1 MKILRGALEADELIW
16 RLVLAVW
23 VPVTGTRC
31 WGISKE
37 SRPSKHGGDQEG
49 FLEEMDLHSLEI

>member
-1 MKILRGALEADELIW
+1 MKILRGALEAGTLIW

-23 VPVTGTRC
+23 VPVTGTGC
-31 WGISKE
+31 WGISEE
-37 SRPSKHGGDQEG
+37 SHPSKHGGDQEG